1 MHQDIVKILEFSE
14 EEDVILKKFENIKSF
29 LLSDKSLKKN
39 VLHALNEKYR
49 IYEKA
54 VRLAGL
60 FVLEYDIL
68 ADRMALLNVIEGYKA
83 LRKYDIPLVLE
94 NASMAL
100 AEFVEIEELPKLQQM
115 YERLSEGYD
124 FVCDLWFKGK
134 NSNPSFCVR
143 MTYTIV
149 RIRAGKGIKAFG
161 IVQNIT
167 NQKKLEEKYAEEQRN
182 LRKKKELHLVA
193 KSQSS
198 LTQNCLLYYYRE
210 APESASL
217 EPGMCYDDIVERLA
231 SWAIRKEDAKTCRRV
246 LDRKRLIK
254 LFGQGKTNFEFKY
267 QRRQPMKNPVWI
279 SFVFNT
285 FQVPHS
291 DEIECFI
298 YTYDISEQLRN
309 EAIVKR
315 ISQMAFESVCLIY
328 LSTGQIEFIRTAG
341 SMFTTN
347 QRLDYE
353 EVCRRYRQCYICED
367 EWTEYNAAVSL
378 ENIVAALQTRE
389 QYSSAYQCH
398 CGDEVA
404 CKQHDYVWLD
414 KKQGVI
420 LAGRIDTTVAYE
432 RDKQH
437 LAAIEKAHLKATQ
450 ANEAKS
456 VFLASMSHDLR
467 TPLNGILGFTE
478 IALKCQSKQEK
489 QECLQKI
496 LSSGKLLLDLVND
509 TLELSRIESGK
520 LSVQLET
527 VDEKAFW
534 ESVIK
539 SMMSFI
545 SNSKIEF
552 RIDCQQ
558 FPVGMARLDPL
569 KVNKVVLNLL
579 SNAIKYTPDGGWVRF
594 SVLPLEASGN
604 RITRRLVVE
613 DNGIGM
619 SREFLD
625 RLYEPFS
632 QENRVEI
639 DTAAGTGLGLSIVQ
653 RLVRLMKGTIQVES
667 KLQQGSKFTIDLPIV
682 NWPYTEQETVS
693 KQRDDLEPIE
703 ERKFAGQHILL
714 CEDNCLNAEIA
725 LLLLKDKNL
734 QVDWAKDGKQG
745 VEYFKTSPVGFYE
758 VILMDVRM
766 PEMDGYTAT
775 KVIRHMQ
782 RADAVSVPIIAMTAD
797 AFEEDIQH
805 SKKAGMNAYLTKP
818 IIVQKLYHILC
829 KFILDERSY

>member
-1 MHQDIVKILEFSE
+1 M
-14 EEDVILKKFENIKSF
+14 LKKVKKINSF
-29 LLSDKSLKKN
+29 LLTEKPLKRN
-39 VLHALNEKYR
+39 ILHEVSEKYR
-49 IYEKA
+49 IYENA

-68 ADRMALLNVIEGYKA
+68 ADRMALLNDIEGYEVLK
-83 LRKYDIPLVLE
+83 KYDIPVVLE

-100 AEFVEIEELPKLQQM
+100 AEFVESGEVSKLQQM
-115 YERLSEGYD
+115 HDRLSEGYD

-134 NSNPSFCVR
+134 DSHPSFCVR
-143 MTYTIV
+143 MTYTVV
-149 RIRAGKGIKAFG
+149 RTHAGKGVRAFG

-182 LRKKKELHLVA
+182 LRERKELHLVA

-198 LTQNCLLYYYRE
+198 LTHNCLLYYYSE

-217 EPGMCYDDIVERLA
+217 QEGMRYDDIVEMLA
-231 SWAIRKEDAKTCRRV
+231 SWAIRKEDAEACRRV

-254 LFGQGKTNFEFKY
+254 LLGQGKTNFEFRY
-267 QRRQPMKNPVWI
+267 QRRQPMQNPVWI

-309 EAIVKR
+309 AAIVKR
-315 ISQMAFESVCLIY
+315 ISEMAFESVCLIY
-328 LSTGQIEFIRTAG
+328 LSTGQIEFLRTAG
-341 SMFTTN
+341 SMFTPN
-347 QRLDYE
+347 RRLDYE
-353 EVCRRYRQCYICED
+353 EVCRLYRQCYVCEG
-367 EWTEYNAAVSL
+367 EWTEFNTAVSL

-389 QYSSAYQCH
+389 QYSSAYQCC
-398 CGDEVA
+398 CGEKVA

-414 KKQGVI
+414 REQGII
-420 LAGRIDTTVAYE
+420 LAGRMDTTIAYE
-432 RDKQH
+432 RDKKH
-437 LAAIEKAHLKATQ
+437 LAAIEKARLRAAQ

-478 IALKCQSKQEK
+478 IALKCQSKKEK

-520 LSVQLET
+520 LSLQLEN

-534 ESVIK
+534 ESLIE

-552 RIDCQQ
+552 QINRQQ
-558 FPVGMARLDPL
+558 FPIGMARMDPL
-569 KVNKVVLNLL
+569 KVKKVVLNLL
-579 SNAIKYTPDGGWVRF
+579 SNAIKYTPAGGWVRF
-594 SVLPLEASGN
+594 SVLSLKAPGN

-632 QENRVEI
+632 QENRVGT
-639 DTAAGTGLGLSIVQ
+639 DHAAGTGLGLSIVQ
-653 RLVRLMKGTIQVES
+653 RIVRLMGGTIQVES
-667 KLQQGSKFTIDLPIV
+667 SLHQGSKFTIDLPIE
-682 NWPYTEQETVS
+682 NWPYAEYETVFEPE
-693 KQRDDLEPIE
+693 KALKPIE
-703 ERKFAGQHILL
+703 ERKFSGQHILL

-734 QVDWAKDGKQG
+734 QVDWAKNGKLG
-745 VEYFKTSPVGFYE
+745 VECFETSPVGFYA

-766 PEMDGYTAT
+766 PEMDGYAAT
-775 KVIRHMQ
+775 RVIRQMQ
-782 RADAVSVPIIAMTAD
+782 RADAAGVPIVAMTAD
-797 AFEEDIQH
+797 AFEEDIRH
-805 SKKAGMNAYLTKP
+805 SKKAGMNAHLTKP
-818 IIVQKLYHILC
+818 IVVQELYHILC
-829 KFILDERSY
+829 KFILDEKSC